1 MSEVFEEISPADFF
15 YRNRDLAGFSNP
27 TRAVYAI
34 VRELV
39 ENSLDACELVRV
51 PPDIYVRLSREKPL
65 GEGEEVYSI
74 RVTDN
79 GSGVPLEYIPSA
91 FGQILFGS
99 KYTLRQ
105 VRGTFGLGGKMA
117 ILYGQITTHSS
128 AHIISSTGTEKINEF
143 VISIDIQRNRPI
155 ILKRKV
161 HSNKR
166 KWHGTVIEFAFD
178 GNYTRAMS
186 NILEY
191 LMQTAI
197 ACPYANIVF
206 VDPRGRLY
214 RFDRT
219 TRKMPVPPKETLP
232 HPYGVDVE
240 TIQRIINATDCS
252 DMFCFL
258 TKHFHRVGKNTAGN
272 FCTYAGLKTGRDP
285 KSLTPD
291 EIVGLVRAMKSFK
304 GFLPPSASCLSP
316 IGVELLELGVRK
328 ELNPEFVAVEQ
339 RTPSAYSGFPFIIE
353 IGIAYGGGVPDKPRI
368 SLYRFA
374 NRIPLLFD
382 ESSDVAWKVAN
393 NMINWRYYN
402 VTPDMPIALIVHIC
416 STRIPYKTVGKEFI
430 ADRPEVEAEL
440 LSGAREVARQLS
452 RFLSRKI
459 SFEHEKR
466 RIAIFAKFLPKIARF
481 STELAG
487 EEKIPDINRLLEGLS
502 KYDEKEES

>member
-1 MSEVFEEISPADFF
+1 MI
-15 YRNRDLAGFSNP
+15 
-27 TRAVYAI
+27 
-34 VRELV
+34 RELV
-39 ENSLDACELVRV
+39 ENSLDACELVKT
-51 PPDIYVRLSREKPL
+51 PPDIYVHLSQEEPS
-65 GEGEEVYSI
+65 GEGEEVYRI
-74 RVTDN
+74 RVADN
-79 GSGVPLEYIPSA
+79 GSGVPPEYIPSA

-128 AHIISSTGTEKINEF
+128 AHIISSTGTDKIHEF
-143 VISIDIQRNRPI
+143 GISIDIQRNRPI

-161 HSNKR
+161 YSNKR
-166 KWHGTVIEFAFD
+166 KWHGTVIEFTFE
-178 GNYTRAMS
+178 GNYTRAMRK
-186 NILEY
+186 IFEY

-197 ACPYANIVF
+197 ACPYANILF

-219 TRKMPVPPKETLP
+219 TKMMPAPPKETLP

-240 TIQRIINATDCS
+240 TIQRIINATNCP
-252 DMFCFL
+252 DMFCFM
-258 TKHFHRVGKNTAGN
+258 TNHFHRVGKNTARS
-272 FCTYAGLKTGRDP
+272 FLRYAGIKIGRNPKTLG
-285 KSLTPD
+285 PD
-291 EIVGLVRAMKSFK
+291 DIVRLVRAMKSFE

-316 IGVELLELGVRK
+316 IGVEMLESGVRK

-339 RTPSAYSGFPFIIE
+339 RTPSAYSGFPFIGE
-353 IGIAYGGGVPDKPRI
+353 VGIAYGGGVPDRPGVV
-368 SLYRFA
+368 LYRFA

-382 ESSDVAWKVAN
+382 ESSDVAWKVVN

-430 ADRPEVEAEL
+430 ADRPEVETEL
-440 LSGAREVARQLS
+440 LNGIREVARRLS

-459 SFEHEKR
+459 SIEHER
-466 RIAIFAKFLPKIARF
+466 RRLAIFAKYLPKIARF

-487 EEKIPDINRLLEGLS
+487 KKKEPDINKLLSGLT
-502 KYDEKEES
+502 KYGEKKEI